1 MRNPHSVKA
10 GCAFRGKRSPKRA
23 VWAWTW
29 PITGVVFR
37 PDQLHIPA
45 HRKPLR
51 SEFSHPDVT
60 IGFTILAYRFTGLRG
75 PPEAGDL
82 RELLKALLDEMKI
95 ESTARGQ
102 AVEEQMRAVYDV
114 VWESPLALE
123 YLFNHSTF
131 LPGAGIIDVNPSQYM
146 ACGQEL
152 AGHQLFG
159 LCFGFSGT
167 PNDLLPQAMGKCAY
181 AEGDDG
187 KILDTLSRP
196 EVVTVQEVDAWSPH
210 SLLDFIAK
218 AISSDGRPKYHALI
232 DTGALITGMTNREVA
247 TYLLQNGLKGLEGV
261 VFLNSLDE
269 RMVLLRD
276 GKEVS
281 LSQCGLGWEN
291 RFSFYDHVH
300 TTGMDIKQPIK
311 CTACNSEP
319 DNRLQTTLSFRS
331 FRPASR

>member
-1 MRNPHSVKA
+1 MPLHD
-10 GCAFRGKRSPKRA
+10 CAVLSSHGQKCHGESGLSRLGRSSL
-23 VWAWTW
+23 W
-29 PITGVVFR
+29 P
-37 PDQLHIPA
+37 L
-45 HRKPLR
+45 
-51 SEFSHPDVT
+51 E
-60 IGFTILAYRFTGLRG
+60 IL
-75 PPEAGDL
+75 DL
-82 RELLKALLDEMKI
+82 ADP
-95 ESTARGQ
+95 
-102 AVEEQMRAVYDV
+102 EQMRAVYDV

-123 YLFNHSTF
+123 YLFDHSTF

-261 VFLNSLDE
+261 VLSSASHSLE
-269 RMVLLRD
+269 
-276 GKEVS
+276 
-281 LSQCGLGWEN
+281 
-291 RFSFYDHVH
+291 
-300 TTGMDIKQPIK
+300 TTS
-311 CTACNSEP
+311 C
-319 DNRLQTTLSFRS
+319 
-331 FRPASR
+331 